1 MSTQGYPSQP
11 ERGTCVVGGDWWEV
25 SNLPSPLGARGPSQ
39 KLCLLSLQPVIVTTF
54 PVGYPVGGVD
64 SSLHSA
70 ALHTLRLPRLHRVLI
85 GASDA
90 PQVRESVMIALGW
103 NLARGQSER
112 LSRENIRAKR
122 GPRGCTLRTRSH
134 SLDHLFVVQRVLSVD
149 CYRSMSIELSLEM
162 NAPLGISTTYRLAS
176 CWCLVHKKSSTRVLR
191 VELFYRVVM
200 RSIHSLLQQGT
211 SRSPAERA

>member
-162 NAPLGISTTYRLAS
+162 NVPLGISTTYRLGL
-176 CWCLVHKKSSTRVLR
+176 WLVL
-191 VELFYRVVM
+191 
-200 RSIHSLLQQGT
+200 GT
-211 SRSPAERA
+211 